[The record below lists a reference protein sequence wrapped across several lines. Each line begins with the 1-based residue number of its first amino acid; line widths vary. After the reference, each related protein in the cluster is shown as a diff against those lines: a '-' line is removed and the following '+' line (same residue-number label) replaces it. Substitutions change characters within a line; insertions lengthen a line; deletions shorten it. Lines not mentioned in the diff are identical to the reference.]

1 MAHSIKRSLGF
12 SAALIALWLG
22 LKLILPLILPFVL
35 GAGLALAAEPAAKFL
50 GQRCRLP
57 GFLASALAVSAGIAA
72 SSRSTAANVSATKT
86 AEGDVAET
94 AADVTRLARRPVM
107 P

>member
-1 MAHSIKRSLGF
+1 MR
-12 SAALIALWLG
+12 SAA
-22 LKLILPLILPFVL
+22 
-35 GAGLALAAEPAAKFL
+35 
-50 GQRCRLP
+50 C
-57 GFLASALAVSAGIAA
+57 SALAVSAGIAA